1 MRKFTIMIAVLLL
14 AGLQCA
20 FAQKTISGK
29 VTSSEDGLGV
39 IGATVVVKGT
49 TVGTTTDMNG
59 AFTLNVPAGA
69 ETLSISYVGMK
80 SAEVPI
86 GSQTVFEIV
95 LNPDVLALQDVI
107 VTAFG
112 ISRQAKSLTYAAQ
125 SVTTDALTEA
135 RNPNVMTGLSGK
147 VSGMLITQAGTGVG
161 GSTKVLMRGNRSISG
176 SSQPIYVVDGITL
189 NGGIENLSPDDI
201 ESISVL
207 KGANAA
213 ALYGSRANNG
223 AIVVTTKSGKG
234 ARQGVT
240 TSLGFTYQAN
250 QAMIL
255 EKVQNIYGQGSK
267 GTYAKAAT
275 VSWGPKMTGQMVDH
289 WSNDPNY
296 EMYGKQYAFEAQP
309 DNIKD
314 FFRIGNSF
322 ATNLG
327 VNINSELSN
336 ITFSYTNN
344 NDGGIVDGNDLKGHN
359 LNVRVTSDLTKK
371 LSLDTKL
378 NLIRQNFSNV
388 FITGETFENPMRYL
402 YMLPRNIRSEDIQH
416 YEFINPAGQ
425 LRQHYWKVNDNGS
438 GNPYWSVYN
447 AIQPQKRQR
456 AIAMFSLK
464 YQILPGLSIQGR
476 SGFDGTYT
484 NTEWKRNNDTYTNAY
499 YGAYRKT
506 NSSSYEWNNDVL
518 LNYNRKMGE
527 FALDLNAGGNHRLYE
542 YESVYGEG
550 SIFNIENMFALSN
563 TKDPRP
569 TEDYSK
575 KVVQSVYGFG
585 ELSWK
590 NAVFLNVTGRN
601 DWSSTLPSASRSYF
615 YPSVGLTAVINDL
628 IALPEVIT
636 HLKLRTSYAEV
647 GNDAAAYNLF
657 RTASVSLG
665 TIGLSTSLPNANLK
679 PERTRSIEV
688 GFDLRMFNDRGRLST
703 TWYQT
708 NTYDQLFSTP
718 VPVTSGVS
726 SVYQNGAD
734 VQNRGLELTLGM
746 VVISKRDFSWDIM
759 LNWSKNTSKILEIA
773 EGFNVLSFGTD
784 FIREYKLV
792 VGDSYGDVYAKGWQR
807 DANGNVIINQANGLP
822 LITTGMTVKV
832 ANYNPDWLGGLSN
845 TITYKNLSLSA
856 LVDARWGGSYISFTE
871 AITAGN
877 GILDYTAKG
886 REAESLLF
894 GRDVYTDE
902 KGVTP
907 EGAENKKATNAED
920 FWNNVGSRNNPAGE
934 AFVRDA
940 TNIRLRE
947 VILGYNLPKELV
959 SKTFFSSARV
969 SLVGRNL
976 FFFLN
981 RAEHSDPEIVNSTAN
996 TDEGREAFALPTTR
1010 TFGVSLNFDF

>member
-344 NDGGIVDGNDLKGHN
+344 NDV
-359 LNVRVTSDLTKK
+359 
-371 LSLDTKL
+371 
-378 NLIRQNFSNV
+378 
-388 FITGETFENPMRYL
+388 
-402 YMLPRNIRSEDIQH
+402 
-416 YEFINPAGQ
+416 
-425 LRQHYWKVNDNGS
+425 
-438 GNPYWSVYN
+438 
-447 AIQPQKRQR
+447 
-456 AIAMFSLK
+456 
-464 YQILPGLSIQGR
+464 
-476 SGFDGTYT
+476 
-484 NTEWKRNNDTYTNAY
+484 
-499 YGAYRKT
+499 
-506 NSSSYEWNNDVL
+506 
-518 LNYNRKMGE
+518 
-527 FALDLNAGGNHRLYE
+527 
-542 YESVYGEG
+542 
-550 SIFNIENMFALSN
+550 
-563 TKDPRP
+563 
-569 TEDYSK
+569 
-575 KVVQSVYGFG
+575 
-585 ELSWK
+585 
-590 NAVFLNVTGRN
+590 
-601 DWSSTLPSASRSYF
+601 
-615 YPSVGLTAVINDL
+615 
-628 IALPEVIT
+628 
-636 HLKLRTSYAEV
+636 
-647 GNDAAAYNLF
+647 
-657 RTASVSLG
+657 
-665 TIGLSTSLPNANLK
+665 
-679 PERTRSIEV
+679 
-688 GFDLRMFNDRGRLST
+688 
-703 TWYQT
+703 
-708 NTYDQLFSTP
+708 
-718 VPVTSGVS
+718 
-726 SVYQNGAD
+726 
-734 VQNRGLELTLGM
+734 
-746 VVISKRDFSWDIM
+746 
-759 LNWSKNTSKILEIA
+759 
-773 EGFNVLSFGTD
+773 
-784 FIREYKLV
+784 
-792 VGDSYGDVYAKGWQR
+792 
-807 DANGNVIINQANGLP
+807 NVI
-822 LITTGMTVKV
+822 
-832 ANYNPDWLGGLSN
+832 
-845 TITYKNLSLSA
+845 
-856 LVDARWGGSYISFTE
+856 
-871 AITAGN
+871 
-877 GILDYTAKG
+877 
-886 REAESLLF
+886 
-894 GRDVYTDE
+894 
-902 KGVTP
+902 
-907 EGAENKKATNAED
+907 
-920 FWNNVGSRNNPAGE
+920 
-934 AFVRDA
+934 
-940 TNIRLRE
+940 
-947 VILGYNLPKELV
+947 
-959 SKTFFSSARV
+959 
-969 SLVGRNL
+969 
-976 FFFLN
+976 
-981 RAEHSDPEIVNSTAN
+981 
-996 TDEGREAFALPTTR
+996 
-1010 TFGVSLNFDF
+1010 

>member
-1 MRKFTIMIAVLLL
+1 MRKFTLFIA
-14 AGLQCA
+14 AFFFIGLQSV
-20 FAQKTISGK
+20 FAQKLVSGTVK
-29 VTSSEDGLGV
+29 SAEDGLGI
-39 IGATVVVKGT
+39 IGATVVVPGT
-49 TVGTTTDMNG
+49 TIGTTTDASG
-59 AFTLNVPAGA
+59 AFTLNVPTDAQS
-69 ETLSISYVGMK
+69 LSFSYVGMK
-80 SAEVPI
+80 TVELSI
-86 GSQTVFEIV
+86 GTQTVFNVTLE
-95 LNPDVLALQDVI
+95 PDVMALQDVI

-112 ISRQAKSLTYAAQ
+112 ISRQTKSLTYAAQ

-135 RNPNVMTGLSGK
+135 RNPNVMSGLSGK
-147 VSGMLITQAGTGVG
+147 VSGMLITQTGQGVG
-161 GSTKVLMRGNRSISG
+161 GSTKVLLRGNRSISG

-189 NGGIENLSPDDI
+189 NGGIENISPDEI

-255 EKVQNIYGQGSK
+255 QKVQNIYGQGAN
-267 GTYAKAAT
+267 GMYAKAAT
-275 VSWGPKMTGQMVDH
+275 VAWGPKMEGQMVDH
-289 WSNDPNY
+289 WSNDPSY
-296 EMYGKQYAFEAQP
+296 YMYGKQYPFLPQP
-309 DNIKD
+309 NNIKD

-322 ATNLG
+322 STNLG
-327 VNINSELSN
+327 VNINSDVSN
-336 ITFSYTNN
+336 ITFSYTNS
-344 NDGGIVDGNDLKGHN
+344 NDGGIIDGNDLKGHN
-359 LNVRVTSDLTKK
+359 LNLRVRANLSRKLT
-371 LSLDTKL
+371 LDSKL
-378 NLIRQNFSNV
+378 NVIKRNYSNV

-447 AIQPQKRQR
+447 AVQPSKSQR
-456 AIAMFSLK
+456 AIAMMSLK
-464 YQILPGLSIQGR
+464 YEFLPGLSIQGR

-499 YGAYRKT
+499 YGAFSKT
-506 NSSSYEWNNDVL
+506 SSNSYEWNNDFL
-518 LNYNRKMGE
+518 INYNKNFGE

-542 YESVYGEG
+542 SENVSGSG
-550 SIFNIENMFALSN
+550 SIFNIENMFALAN

-569 TEDYSK
+569 GEGYSK
-575 KVVQSVYGFG
+575 KVVQSFYGFG
-585 ELSWK
+585 ELSWR
-590 NAVFLNVTGRN
+590 NALFLNITGRN
-601 DWSSTLPSASRSYF
+601 DWSSTLPAASRSYF
-615 YPSVGLTAVINDL
+615 YPSVGLTAVLSDL
-628 IALPEVIT
+628 MTLPAAFT
-636 HLKLRTSYAEV
+636 HFKLRTSYAEV
-647 GNDAAAYNLF
+647 GNDAGAYNLH
-657 RTASVSLG
+657 RSASVSLG
-665 TIGLSTSLPNANLK
+665 TIGLSTSLPNPNLK
-679 PERTRSIEV
+679 PERTRSIEA
-688 GFDLRMFNDRGRLST
+688 GLDLRMFNDRGRLSG

-734 VQNRGLELTLGM
+734 VQNRGVELTLGA
-746 VVISKRDFSWDIM
+746 VVVDKRDFSWDIM
-759 LNWSKNTSKILEIA
+759 LNWSKNVSKILEIA
-773 EGFNVLSFGTD
+773 EGFDVLSFGTD

-792 VGDSYGDVYAKGWQR
+792 KGEAFGDVYAKGFQR

-822 LITTGMTVKV
+822 LITSGMTVKV

-845 TITYKNLSLSA
+845 TITYKNLSLNA
-856 LVDARWGGSYISFTE
+856 LIDARWGGSFISFTE

-877 GILDYTAKG
+877 GILDYTAIG
-886 REAESLLF
+886 REDGSLLF
-894 GRDVYTDE
+894 GRDIFKNE

-907 EGAENKKATNAED
+907 EGGANTKATNAEA
-920 FWNNVGSRNNPAGE
+920 FWNNVGGRNNPAGE

-947 VILGYNLPKELV
+947 VILGYNLPKDLV
-959 SKTFFSSARV
+959 AKTFFSAARV

-976 FFFLN
+976 FFFMN
-981 RAEHSDPEIVNSTAN
+981 KAEHSDPEIVNSTAN